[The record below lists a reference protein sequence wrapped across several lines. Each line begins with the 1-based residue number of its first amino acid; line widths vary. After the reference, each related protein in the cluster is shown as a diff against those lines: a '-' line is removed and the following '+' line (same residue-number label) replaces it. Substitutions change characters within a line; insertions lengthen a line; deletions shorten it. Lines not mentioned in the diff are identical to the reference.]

1 VTSRAVLGPEVMHS
15 TTVAIHPLV
24 IAGWC
29 GLTTTAFNLMPVG
42 CLDGGRAIQAAF
54 GKAALM
60 VSSLLTYLLLG
71 LGVLGGPLSLPWGL
85 YILIVQRSPEKPS
98 LNDVTEV
105 GAWRKAGLVFI
116 LLFALAMLLP
126 LWDGLADELGIGPGT
141 PLLWGSDC
149 TKCSEIL
156 FLQQTWK
163 SKGFIFHDCGRGL
176 DLPILA
182 MWDAMVLEQW
192 DSGKP
197 LLNVRTHN
205 PSLSVRVAKVTSWVT
220 HSLQSFHRFFIG
232 LAFWHSRGLLLF
244 RYLVHRFQLCHNEI
258 FFAWS
263 GLSNACGW
271 SNCVPRVVWSGISS
285 THLVRFLA
293 LQSATLILRFFHC
306 ILFFEHWLCEL
317 EVKFGANDNEDLFYK
332 ICFYQITHFIW

>member
-1 VTSRAVLGPEVMHS
+1 
-15 TTVAIHPLV
+15 
-24 IAGWC
+24 
-29 GLTTTAFNLMPVG
+29 
-42 CLDGGRAIQAAF
+42 
-54 GKAALM
+54 
-60 VSSLLTYLLLG
+60 
-71 LGVLGGPLSLPWGL
+71 
-85 YILIVQRSPEKPS
+85 
-98 LNDVTEV
+98 
-105 GAWRKAGLVFI
+105 
-116 LLFALAMLLP
+116 
-126 LWDGLADELGIGPGT
+126 
-141 PLLWGSDC
+141 
-149 TKCSEIL
+149 
-156 FLQQTWK
+156 
-163 SKGFIFHDCGRGL
+163 
-176 DLPILA
+176 

-220 HSLQSFHRFFIG
+220 HSLQSFHKFFMG

-244 RYLVHRFQLCHNEI
+244 RYLVHRFQMCHNEI

-263 GLSNACGW
+263 GLSNAWGW

-285 THLVRFLA
+285 THLVRFLS

-332 ICFYQITHFIW
+332 ICFYQITHFIWPAIVVLMRLYYSELTVEKSLRQWQTKIACLGCLFLSLCVPDSGRKFSLVIGCTELILSELETLLLSLSVLDVSL